1 MPSKRAAGKVRLV
14 RPRKSL
20 EINKSWEICSFPRTF
35 EISRHL
41 VNREKS
47 FPRRRNGVLA
57 CPEKVVRLY
66 IGLANRR
73 RLYPQ
78 GVFIYYKSF
87 GNGPPMLILHGGPGA
102 SHDYLLPHLVPLAR
116 RNRLVF
122 IDERGG
128 GKSPKLENPAQ

>member
-73 RLYPQ
+73 RLYRRPRRFHLLQ
-78 GVFIYYKSF
+78 ILRQRSADAH
-87 GNGPPMLILHGGPGA
+87 PPRGAGG
-102 SHDYLLPHLVPLAR
+102 
-116 RNRLVF
+116 
-122 IDERGG
+122 IT
-128 GKSPKLENPAQ
+128 